1 MVSINGDLP
10 QQQQQNQR
18 LNNNDDDREYDNRQ
32 QQEQQELQ
40 PEMQRVPYRLH
51 KQTVNGNF
59 ATLGSDCP
67 LLRDYLATKDG
78 PGWTAMKVIVA
89 FVRGFSQCV
98 FANNPIS
105 GVILMGSVISVAPAT
120 FAVCSAAGFLGH
132 LISILL
138 REPKVNLDN
147 GLAVFNPLIFGSV
160 SYTFVPLVYSPGFD
174 GFSISLALL
183 CVVFIAYFWRGCGHG
198 SYPCLTMPFNL
209 AELLLLF
216 VLKNAQDRINLA
228 SAAAALVNDAA
239 NGTTEQL
246 AIVENVTTLVM
257 NAATSPDWGMVFRG
271 SIVSASQLFVVDN
284 VALGAIIYLS
294 VLIYSPFTCLFGYLG
309 ALGGSLVGIQMG
321 APLDTV
327 YRGLWGF
334 NSYLTAASLG
344 GSFLVVNGQVACATV
359 VSVLCTGVIQHVMQI
374 IFAPVGLPV
383 GTIPFVLTTWLF
395 IGLGRSPEG
404 TFPYPV
410 TMSSPEGQRI
420 EYLAK
425 RRREKLEKL
434 SQMDD
439 PPEILVLN
447 GKATLM

>member
-51 KQTVNGNF
+51 KQT
-59 ATLGSDCP
+59 
-67 LLRDYLATKDG
+67 
-78 PGWTAMKVIVA
+78 
-89 FVRGFSQCV
+89 CV